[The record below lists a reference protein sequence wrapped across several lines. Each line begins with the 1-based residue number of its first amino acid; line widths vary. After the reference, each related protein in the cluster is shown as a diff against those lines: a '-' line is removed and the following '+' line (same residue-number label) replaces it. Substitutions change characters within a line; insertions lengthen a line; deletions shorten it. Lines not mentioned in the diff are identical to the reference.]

1 MLILSNPPHG
11 LVDAKR
17 AAPLLDLL
25 PVELVL
31 KTHYPIP
38 EIWLSKDDAAA
49 GEAAVVALRGAGLMV
64 KAVPEAAIGALPP
77 QTAVEAFT
85 FADDGLHLV
94 LDEQDLVIPYDL
106 PVIVVACSPRDGGDE
121 GARAVGER
129 SSVAMRPRIDADGR
143 GAWGVFADV
152 YADAG
157 GTIVRCGVSAVNTD
171 FASLAGTN
179 LAGPA
184 GRLGRFLQECES
196 HFRRLVVDRRLM
208 HLQLRRRNLPPP
220 PGVQRK
226 GFAFGTPALTA
237 LLERI
242 APLMQ
247 HMSQCELSSRLV
259 YLAQR

>member
-85 FADDGLHLV
+85 FADDGL
-94 LDEQDLVIPYDL
+94 DEP
-106 PVIVVACSPRDGGDE
+106 
-121 GARAVGER
+121 
-129 SSVAMRPRIDADGR
+129 
-143 GAWGVFADV
+143 
-152 YADAG
+152 
-157 GTIVRCGVSAVNTD
+157 
-171 FASLAGTN
+171 
-179 LAGPA
+179 AGPA
-184 GRLGRFLQECES
+184 RLAFD
-196 HFRRLVVDRRLM
+196 VVASVG
-208 HLQLRRRNLPPP
+208 H
-220 PGVQRK
+220 
-226 GFAFGTPALTA
+226 
-237 LLERI
+237 
-242 APLMQ
+242 
-247 HMSQCELSSRLV
+247 
-259 YLAQR
+259 AQSGCWQVSP